1 MSESETPSGSK
12 RKPKNKSVLTA
23 KKPKTAVSPKEQ

>member
-12 RKPKNKSVLTA
+12 RKLKNNASTA
-23 KKPKTAVSPKEQ
+23 KKQKTAVSPKEQ